1 MKTRLIL
8 LFILCT
14 STVCGQ
20 TVKVK
25 SHSLLKPVSEGRAYY
40 PIFNPDGTQLLL
52 TTENYKGLNLCNIQ
66 TGEIKSITT
75 DEGAG
80 YSPLFS
86 NDSKQIYYRQVSRK
100 SGRQYKTLMSFDAT
114 SQKTTTLSEPVRSV
128 GELIN
133 LQKKAAKRGVA
144 PSISVCTEN
153 LKIVLYRNGSRTEM
167 EPLGKVA
174 GYIWTSLSPNSQMI
188 LFTAASKGTFV
199 CDLDGKIIATLG
211 KINAPVWYDNDYVVG
226 MEDKD
231 DGSFITSSK
240 IVIASV
246 DGKLRQNLTS
256 DDRIALYPAASS
268 ASKRIAYCT
277 QKGELYI
284 MEIEIN
290 HWK

>member
-1 MKTRLIL
+1 MKTRLML
-8 LFILCT
+8 LFILFT

-20 TVKVK
+20 TVKIK
-25 SHSLLKPVSEGRAYY
+25 SHSLLNLASEGKAFY
-40 PIFNPDGTQLLL
+40 PVFNPDGTQLLY
-52 TTENYKGLNLCNIQ
+52 TTENYKGLNLYNIQ
-66 TGEIKSITT
+66 TREKKLITT

-80 YSPLFS
+80 YSPSFS

-100 SGRQYKTLMSFDAT
+100 LGRQYKTLMSFDAT
-114 SQKTTTLSEPVRSV
+114 SQKTATLSEPIRNVR
-128 GELIN
+128 ELVK
-133 LQKKAAKRGVA
+133 LQKKATKRGILSSV
-144 PSISVCTEN
+144 SVCTEN
-153 LKIVLYRNGSRTEM
+153 LKIVLYRNGNRTEM

-174 GYIWTSLSPNSQMI
+174 GYIWTSLSPNGQMI

-199 CDLDGKIIATLG
+199 CDLTGKVIATLG
-211 KINAPVWYDNDYVVG
+211 KINAPVWYDNEYVVG

-256 DDRIALYPAASS
+256 DEMIALYPAASS
-268 ASKRIAYCT
+268 VSKRIAYCT
-277 QKGELYI
+277 QKGELFI

-290 HWK
+290 H